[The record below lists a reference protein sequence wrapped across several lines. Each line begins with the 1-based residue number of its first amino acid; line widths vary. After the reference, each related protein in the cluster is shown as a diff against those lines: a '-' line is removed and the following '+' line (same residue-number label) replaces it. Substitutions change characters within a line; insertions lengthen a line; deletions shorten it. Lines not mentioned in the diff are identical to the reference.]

1 MRRGNVTIVA
11 RLEFLST
18 LGTLPHSLCDWIQ
31 TTLETSYRFQPAVF
45 CVGMMDIVSINIV
58 VKFYNPYTSHT
69 RAMNN
74 VIHIAAGGCSKS
86 SSQLHTAEIG
96 SSSYCSSCSRSCCKC
111 CNSCCSRV
119 EQYELRM
126 DLLLLAAAA
135 AAACSSSFTYRSK
148 VMVAHKVVAT
158 QPPRCGSSCIYICLM
173 CLTSF
178 RLDRGWR

>member
-96 SSSYCSSCSRSCCKC
+96 SSTAIVAVVAGPAASAAVAAAAELSSMSCLWTCFC
-111 CNSCCSRV
+111 
-119 EQYELRM
+119 
-126 DLLLLAAAA
+126 LLLQAAAAA
-135 AAACSSSFTYRSK
+135 AAACLSLI
-148 VMVAHKVVAT
+148 H
-158 QPPRCGSSCIYICLM
+158 I
-173 CLTSF
+173 
-178 RLDRGWR
+178 